1 MINKRGLSP
10 AEFEDL
16 DPDLF
21 EALVI
26 FDQFIEPS
34 GSKMDMLYYSHLC
47 HTMTMNTPGMTKE
60 LAKKIKYKDYD
71 FLGLLDDRET
81 SKERIT
87 RINKQRQ
94 ESEFNKLG
102 EAIKAQAMMK
112 GKSNG
117 TK

>member
-47 HTMTMNTPGMTKE
+47 T
-60 LAKKIKYKDYD
+60 
-71 FLGLLDDRET
+71 
-81 SKERIT
+81 
-87 RINKQRQ
+87 Q
-94 ESEFNKLG
+94 
-102 EAIKAQAMMK
+102 
-112 GKSNG
+112 
-117 TK
+117 